1 MKKRA
6 LSLLLALSLFT
17 SAFAVA
23 GEVNWPTKM
32 LQVYLPWNAGGD
44 TDLHCR
50 KICEII
56 QKDLGVPV
64 IVTNMAG
71 AAGTVAARHVRD
83 SAPDGYTILFSQS
96 TFLVASLIG
105 VADFSYKDLEVACT
119 VAEDNSS
126 VLVVKSGDDRFTDM
140 KSFIE
145 YGRDN
150 DLLYGTS
157 IGGHSQIQGLT
168 VAEALGIQITAVDIG
183 GTAEVIPALLSGDID
198 FAIGI
203 YGTYKAYIDSGDY
216 NALAIVGPT
225 RVPGADIPSITE
237 FGPDYLFTKL
247 FGFYFPKGTDWAI
260 IDKFNAAVEKAVN
273 SEAFAEYAKIYNITP
288 IFRGG
293 KDALDYHDEQFGIMV
308 PFKGLMA
315 Q

>member
-1 MKKRA
+1 MKKFA
-6 LSLLLALSLFT
+6 VSLLLLLSLSLF
-17 SAFAVA
+17 AAA

-64 IVTNMAG
+64 VVTNMAG
-71 AAGTVAARHVRD
+71 AAGTVAARHVKD
-83 SAPDGYTILFSQS
+83 SAPDGYTLLFSQS
-96 TFLVASLIG
+96 SFLVASLIG
-105 VADFSYKDLEVACT
+105 VADFNYTALEVACT
-119 VAEDNSS
+119 VVEDNSS
-126 VLVVKSGDDRFTDM
+126 VLLVKSGDNRFTDM

-145 YGRDN
+145 FGKEN

-168 VAEALGIQITAVDIG
+168 VSEALGIQITSVDVG
-183 GTAEVIPALLSGDID
+183 GTSDVIPALLIGDID

-203 YGTYKAYIDSGDY
+203 YGTYKAYIDSGDFLP
-216 NALAIVGPT
+216 LAIVGPE
-225 RVPGADIPSITE
+225 RVSGADIPSIVE
-237 FGPDYLFTKL
+237 FGSDYLFTKL

-260 IDKFNAAVEKAVN
+260 IDKFNAAVKTAVY

-293 KDALDYHDEQFGIMV
+293 KDALTYHDEQFGIMV
-308 PFKGLMA
+308 PFKSLMV